1 VNGPED
7 ERRARDMVDDLFRR
21 QSGRLVAA
29 LARLLGPSNLA
40 LAEDAV
46 QDALLAAMQAW
57 RFGLPSDPT
66 AWIIQTAKHRAIDRI
81 RQSARG
87 ERLAGQAV
95 AELPAAAFDSALA
108 EAEDAAN
115 QLAMMFAICDDAL
128 GQETQVTLILRL
140 LCGLSP
146 GEIAGAFLVDT
157 QTIDRRLHRGR
168 ARLREQG
175 ELTLVRDIAA
185 VRARKLAVM
194 QALYLLFNAGFHG
207 SDPESPMHPAMCS
220 EAIRLGELLLG
231 NDATSGPD
239 VEALVAMFCFHAAR
253 LPARL
258 DAEGASLPLA
268 DQDRARWDRSLIE
281 RGLRHLS
288 ASTGQAELTRWH
300 LEAGIAAEHA
310 LAPTFAQTNWTRI
323 VALYDEL
330 AACAGS
336 PIVALGR
343 AVAIAQLRGS
353 DAGREALLP
362 LAGDEKL
369 ARYHPYW
376 AARGEIEQRSGRP
389 ELASLH
395 YEKAIALCHSEAERL
410 AYARRLRAVG
420 QHSTQS

>member
-1 VNGPED
+1 MGES
-7 ERRARDMVDDLFRR
+7 ARDLVDDLFRR

-29 LARLLGPSNLA
+29 LVRLLGPSNLA
-40 LAEDAV
+40 LAEDVV

-57 RFGLPSDPT
+57 RFELPSDPT
-66 AWIIQTAKHRAIDRI
+66 AWILQTAKHRAIDRI
-81 RQSARG
+81 RRQGRG

-95 AELPAAAFDSALA
+95 AEMPTHAFDSALA
-108 EAEDAAN
+108 DAEDAAN

-168 ARLREQG
+168 ARLRERG
-175 ELTLVRDIAA
+175 ELTDVTDVAEL
-185 VRARKLAVM
+185 RARKLAVM
-194 QALYLLFNAGFHG
+194 QALYLLFNEGFHG

-220 EAIRLGELLLG
+220 DAIRLGELLLSSEVTRG
-231 NDATSGPD
+231 AD
-239 VEALVAMFCFHAAR
+239 VEALVAMFCLHAAR

-258 DAEGASLPLA
+258 DAEGAFVPLA

-281 RGLRHLS
+281 RGLRHLGAS
-288 ASTGQAELTRWH
+288 AADAELTRWH
-300 LEAGIAAEHA
+300 LEAGVAAEHA
-310 LAPTFAQTNWTRI
+310 LAPSFAATNWARI
-323 VALYDEL
+323 VTLYDQLE
-330 AACAGS
+330 ARAGN

-343 AVAIAQLRGS
+343 ALAITQLNGN

-376 AARGEIEQRSGRP
+376 AARAEIEWRAGRP
-389 ELASLH
+389 ELACLH
-395 YEKAIALCHSEAERL
+395 YGKAIALCHSEAEQL
-410 AYARRLRAVG
+410 AYGRRLRAVE
-420 QHSTQS
+420 QS